1 MDLPTS
7 YHHNFHEIDGFDLC
21 DTHQCATHD
30 DRRVSLLSL
39 INASSIP
46 LALAA
51 QGMDSS
57 TVKDDDWRV
66 IAPPTTCSSR
76 KVSIKSEKQ
85 NELKEV
91 TTLSTVQ
98 NDTWCSPVSRR
109 TTTQLAQASTTLLSP
124 ESSNT
129 QTSSKLPARL
139 PPLVEVMIGEGEQ
152 VQTRIAGVVHTHEH
166 YDDDDESVLSDVSW
180 D

>member
-1 MDLPTS
+1 MDLTTS
-7 YHHNFHEIDGFDLC
+7 YHHNCHKIDGFNLC
-21 DTHQCATHD
+21 DSHQYAAHD
-30 DRRVSLLSL
+30 ARGVSLLSL

-51 QGMDSS
+51 RDMDSS
-57 TVKDDDWRV
+57 TVKADDWRV

-76 KVSIKSEKQ
+76 KVAFESEKQ

-91 TTLSTVQ
+91 KTLSTVQ
-98 NDTWCSPVSRR
+98 NDTWYSPVSRR
-109 TTTQLAQASTTLLSP
+109 TSTQLAQASTTLLSP

-129 QTSSKLPARL
+129 QASSKLPARL
-139 PPLVEVMIGEGEQ
+139 PPLMEVMIGEGEH
-152 VQTRIAGVVHTHEH
+152 VQSRIAGIVYTHENH
-166 YDDDDESVLSDVSW
+166 DDDDESVLSDVSW